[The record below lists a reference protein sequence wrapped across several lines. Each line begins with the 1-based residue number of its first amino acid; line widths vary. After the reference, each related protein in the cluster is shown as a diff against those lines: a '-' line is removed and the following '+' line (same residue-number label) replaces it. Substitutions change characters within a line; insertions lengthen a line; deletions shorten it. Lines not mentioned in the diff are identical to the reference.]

1 MLLCVYF
8 YIVGFAVYFYVVVC
22 CWILCILYISKGFQL
37 WIQCLY
43 SLLRQFSFGV
53 FWPFGIRPLLSV
65 RSPLPPLSP
74 PLRSP
79 FGVNWLRPWF
89 RAAFRWGAPSFILRA
104 FLCPKK
110 TKAAMDPDSIRTKV
124 FPITFRCVIVGST
137 ILLGGRKKLLGD
149 ISYSY
154 TLFTKSFR
162 IFYKNT

>member
-8 YIVGFAVYFYVVVC
+8 YIVRFAVYFYVVVC

-53 FWPFGIRPLLSV
+53 FWPFGIRLPLSV
-65 RSPLPPLSP
+65 RDPPPPLSP
-74 PLRSP
+74 PVQSP
-79 FGVNWLRPWF
+79 FGVNWLRSWF

-137 ILLGGRKKLLGD
+137 ILLGGRKKFLGD
-149 ISYSY
+149 VSHIIHYLQNNSEY
-154 TLFTKSFR
+154 
-162 IFYKNT
+162 FY